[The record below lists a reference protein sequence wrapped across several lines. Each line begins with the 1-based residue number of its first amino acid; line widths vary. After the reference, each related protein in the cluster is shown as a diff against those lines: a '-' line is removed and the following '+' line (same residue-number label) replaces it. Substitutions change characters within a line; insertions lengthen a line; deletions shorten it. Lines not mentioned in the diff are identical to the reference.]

1 MLTTSMLGALAGL
14 TVPLIPKT
22 AEAAVTDADVL
33 NFALNLEY
41 LEAEFYLRAAFGRGL
56 ASTDIGGRGNPGGVT
71 GGRRVRF
78 ATAAIREYA
87 EEIAHDEEAHVR
99 FLRSALG
106 SARVAR
112 PKIDFTTAF
121 KNLAIAAGF
130 KMPNDVP
137 FDPFSNENAF
147 LVGAFVFEDVG
158 VTAYKGAAR
167 LIANK
172 DVLEAAAGILAV
184 EAYHAGEIRTLI
196 YQRPLKEWARGIS
209 NLRDA
214 ADGGG
219 DRDQPVEVGG
229 KANIVPTDANGL
241 AFSRSTGQVLNIV
254 YLGGSSA
261 RFGFFPNRLNGAI
274 R

>member
-1 MLTTSMLGALAGL
+1 
-14 TVPLIPKT
+14 
-22 AEAAVTDADVL
+22 
-33 NFALNLEY
+33 
-41 LEAEFYLRAAFGRGL
+41 
-56 ASTDIGGRGNPGGVT
+56 
-71 GGRRVRF
+71 
-78 ATAAIREYA
+78 
-87 EEIAHDEEAHVR
+87 
-99 FLRSALG
+99 
-106 SARVAR
+106 VAR

-121 KNLAIAAGF
+121 KNLAIAAGI
-130 KMPNDVP
+130 KMPGDVP

-196 YQRPLKEWARGIS
+196 FQRPLKQWAARIS

-214 ADGGG
+214 ADGSG
-219 DRDQPVEVGG
+219 DKDQPVEVGG
-229 KANIVPTDANGL
+229 KANIIPTDANGL

-254 YLGGSSA
+254 YLGGSSGG
-261 RFGFFPNRLNGAI
+261 FGFFPNRLNGAI